1 MGLFQTK
8 MSATSARR
16 RVVSVATQGTSL
28 RERAR
33 PRARVHSRTRS
44 TVPWEVST
52 PSSSSRVHSLV
63 ASREKPLVRNFS
75 STIVEVASATRSF
88 LTNTQVAR
96 VPKCTMSRVSAHA
109 LVLVLSLSVLVSG
122 VQAQTK
128 PTDAVGTNSLPVYSI
143 TADEWSDDVLD
154 DPSET
159 VVAVTSAGSCVCDLT
174 EGACDGN
181 CCCDPDCTVRA
192 RRLVPTF
199 STPRRRPTS
208 RFVSV
213 FPARFSRSTLTR
225 RARSTFLAFAV
236 HRARAVHRALRR

>member
-1 MGLFQTK
+1 
-8 MSATSARR
+8 MSATFG
-16 RVVSVATQGTSL
+16 ATTRGL
-28 RERAR
+28 RGDA
-33 PRARVHSRTRS
+33 PALTTRTR
-44 TVPWEVST
+44 TT
-52 PSSSSRVHSLV
+52 PCTSAFESSKHRIVGSIDAVVEFARALALRGRIV
-63 ASREKPLVRNFS
+63 ASREKPLVWSFS
-75 STIVEVASATRSF
+75 PTIVEVASASRSF

-96 VPKCTMSRVSAHA
+96 VPKGTMSRASAHA
-109 LVLVLSLSVLVSG
+109 LALVLSLAVLVSG

-213 FPARFSRSTLTR
+213 FPARFSRSALTR

>member
-1 MGLFQTK
+1 M
-8 MSATSARR
+8 
-16 RVVSVATQGTSL
+16 
-28 RERAR
+28 
-33 PRARVHSRTRS
+33 
-44 TVPWEVST
+44 
-52 PSSSSRVHSLV
+52 
-63 ASREKPLVRNFS
+63 
-75 STIVEVASATRSF
+75 
-88 LTNTQVAR
+88 
-96 VPKCTMSRVSAHA
+96 PKCTMSRVSAHA

-213 FPARFSRSTLTR
+213 FPARFSRSALTR